1 MTTITSIFL
10 CFAFAIPSIGTTS
23 PLYTTKTDLAHRQA
37 VVDAENSALYMDY
50 GKGHA
55 ICDHT
60 GSEVGGIWDMYNV
73 HVGDIGI
80 LYTENGAEYYECIA
94 VYKVRNT
101 GRDYRHRG
109 KSIVPDKHDIIAL
122 SCVDG
127 EDGWENCAYFDYKWS
142 EDAG

>member
-60 GSEVGGIWDMYNV
+60 GSEVGGIWDMYDV

-80 LYTENGAEYYECIA
+80 LYTEDEAHYYVCTAI
-94 VYKVRNT
+94 VKCK
-101 GRDYRHRG
+101 RG
-109 KSIVPDKHDIIAL
+109 KTSYNWQGKPFLPDKDDIICF
-122 SCVDG
+122 SCVDSSG
-127 EDGWENCAYFDYKWS
+127 DEEWGVYFDYCFS
-142 EDAG
+142 AD